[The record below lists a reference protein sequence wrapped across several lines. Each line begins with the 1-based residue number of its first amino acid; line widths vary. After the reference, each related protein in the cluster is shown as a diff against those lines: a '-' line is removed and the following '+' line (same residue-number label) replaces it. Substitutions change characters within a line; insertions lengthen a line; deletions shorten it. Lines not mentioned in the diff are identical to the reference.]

1 MADSSED
8 DRAAAAEDEVRGL
21 FERAQGGDEEA
32 APVLRSAFDE
42 NPSLS
47 LAYGDVGLH
56 ARHAWIRVIAG
67 KDVALRES
75 LERKV
80 TAMLDELATSSAP
93 PLERLLAEQVVASWL
108 VLSHADAMA
117 AQASQAGVSV
127 RQATF
132 ALKRHGAA
140 HRRHTMAIAALATFR
155 RLLTS
160 GDALVPAENP
170 DDGPQL
176 SAVGGDVEDESPAN
190 DSPPRP
196 RRHGRSTPG
205 LADPT
210 EPGKSEVA

>member
-75 LERKV
+75 LERKAA
-80 TAMLDELATSSAP
+80 TMLDDLAPPSAP

-108 VLSHADAMA
+108 VLCHADGMA
-117 AQASQAGVSV
+117 AQAGEAGVSL

-132 ALKRHGAA
+132 ALKRQGAA
-140 HRRHTMAIAALATFR
+140 HRRHTMAIAALATFQ

-160 GDALVPAENP
+160 GDVLVPAENP

-176 SAVGGDVEDESPAN
+176 SAVGADVDDESSAADTPTGL
-190 DSPPRP
+190 
-196 RRHGRSTPG
+196 RRRGRRTPG
-205 LADPT
+205 LATPT
-210 EPGKSEVA
+210 ESGKSEVA